1 MIKVDATQTRLLLLA
16 IAVAGVTVWSYKWL
30 GRYQPFADLMHP
42 QTNPM
47 GQLEL
52 QVSDAA
58 VTGRSGG
65 KVRWR
70 VKARTISV
78 SRDQFTVTADGVHDG
93 FFYDENERP
102 IVRMSAPHASY
113 QSPGGLLGTA
123 STSLLHLSGGVQARI
138 LRTGGPDFRTQELVW
153 DERNHLVQSPGQATA
168 VFPNGAGSATGSD
181 IRFDTSTLDL
191 SLRRLHGTFRIG
203 RLVN

>member
-1 MIKVDATQTRLLLLA
+1 MKVDATQTRLLLLA

-42 QTNPM
+42 QANPM

-52 QVSDAA
+52 QVSDAT
-58 VTGRSGG
+58 VTGRTGG

-70 VKARTISV
+70 VRARTISV
-78 SRDQFTVTADGVHDG
+78 SRDQFTVTAEGVHDG
-93 FFYDENERP
+93 FFYDASERP

-113 QSPGGLLGTA
+113 QSPGGLLGTTA
-123 STSLLHLSGGVQARI
+123 FSVMRLSGGVQARV
-138 LRTGGPDFRTQELVW
+138 LSPNGPEFRTQDLVW

-168 VFPNGAGSATGSD
+168 VFPNGAGSASGSD
-181 IRFDTSTLDL
+181 IRFDTNTYNL